1 MTEGVA
7 LWDQFVANGLSA
19 ARELDGVVARLSAQS
34 IEDPETRG
42 TFYHYAFASF
52 GLASQS
58 LLVGAENL
66 GRLALACERCLD
78 AMGDGAVRGSEA
90 LGRLAAATRTMR
102 LAFEQLANPDKSG
115 ARVEGMPLDAVRDE
129 LDAILPQVVPELAGS
144 AKAARAAAVVA
155 RQATSTA
162 TMAAAA
168 AAKSA
173 AALGR
178 ARAKPPATGAEPAPD
193 SAPAEA
199 PADEDGRVWEPQVDE
214 DMIELFFEE
223 ANDRLAAVAEKLVE
237 LEQNPGNAELIR
249 EIFRDL
255 HTVKGSSGMVG
266 LRRLNRLAHAAEDLV
281 GQLREGERA
290 VTGGVVDALLA
301 ALDAL
306 RDILARAAAREP
318 LDVPLDALLAR
329 LRDPTSP
336 STPLRADGDEKPA
349 APEPKRPV
357 EGPARQTIRV
367 DFDKLDL
374 LMNLVGEL
382 VLGRDELHGAIR
394 SIGSLANELS
404 SERQL
409 TRRLSTTRKRPT
421 ARENGRDPL
430 RALGEEIGRVERVM
444 VDVSHDLD
452 HASGRL
458 DSISGQLRDQVMKL
472 RMVPVGATFRKHH
485 RTVRDLANAMGK
497 RARLELAGEDTEL
510 DKVLVE
516 MLDDPLMHLVRN
528 AIDHGV
534 ESPDVRAA
542 AGKPEDATVS
552 LRAMHRGN
560 QVIIEIADDGA
571 GIDPARIR
579 ARALE
584 REICPRAE
592 LDGMDD
598 RQVLELIF
606 RPGFSTA
613 EQVSEVSGRG
623 VGMDVVWSTIVN
635 KLKGQVEIRSSRGAG
650 STFALRLPLTLA
662 IIQVLLVRT
671 GGETFAVPL
680 DAVLRT
686 TTRDAGE
693 IRLVQ
698 HREVIAVNDRQV
710 PLIRLA
716 DVLELH
722 IGDESHAETV
732 HVVLVDV
739 GGEIYGLACEHLL
752 GKREIVIKSLG
763 DLLQT
768 VPCAAGGTIIG
779 DRCAVILDVP
789 AIVAR
794 ALRQPH
800 APRPARAAANS
811 DATAAAPPSA
821 PHILLVEDSDV
832 VRETLARLL
841 TDTGYRVTTARDG
854 VEGLDKAQA
863 EPFDLVSTDVMMP
876 RMDGY
881 ELTRALRALDAYRDT
896 PIVMVTSRGERIDRV
911 RGFDAGVDE
920 YITKPHDRS
929 QLRRAIAKLL
939 AARRR
944 EDTP

>member
-1 MTEGVA
+1 
-7 LWDQFVANGLSA
+7 
-19 ARELDGVVARLSAQS
+19 
-34 IEDPETRG
+34 
-42 TFYHYAFASF
+42 
-52 GLASQS
+52 
-58 LLVGAENL
+58 
-66 GRLALACERCLD
+66 
-78 AMGDGAVRGSEA
+78 
-90 LGRLAAATRTMR
+90 
-102 LAFEQLANPDKSG
+102 
-115 ARVEGMPLDAVRDE
+115 
-129 LDAILPQVVPELAGS
+129 
-144 AKAARAAAVVA
+144 
-155 RQATSTA
+155 
-162 TMAAAA
+162 
-168 AAKSA
+168 
-173 AALGR
+173 
-178 ARAKPPATGAEPAPD
+178 
-193 SAPAEA
+193 
-199 PADEDGRVWEPQVDE
+199 
-214 DMIELFFEE
+214 
-223 ANDRLAAVAEKLVE
+223 
-237 LEQNPGNAELIR
+237 
-249 EIFRDL
+249 
-255 HTVKGSSGMVG
+255 
-266 LRRLNRLAHAAEDLV
+266 
-281 GQLREGERA
+281 
-290 VTGGVVDALLA
+290 
-301 ALDAL
+301 
-306 RDILARAAAREP
+306 
-318 LDVPLDALLAR
+318 
-329 LRDPTSP
+329 
-336 STPLRADGDEKPA
+336 
-349 APEPKRPV
+349 
-357 EGPARQTIRV
+357 
-367 DFDKLDL
+367 
-374 LMNLVGEL
+374 
-382 VLGRDELHGAIR
+382 
-394 SIGSLANELS
+394 
-404 SERQL
+404 
-409 TRRLSTTRKRPT
+409 
-421 ARENGRDPL
+421 
-430 RALGEEIGRVERVM
+430 
-444 VDVSHDLD
+444 
-452 HASGRL
+452 
-458 DSISGQLRDQVMKL
+458 
-472 RMVPVGATFRKHH
+472 
-485 RTVRDLANAMGK
+485 
-497 RARLELAGEDTEL
+497 
-510 DKVLVE
+510 
-516 MLDDPLMHLVRN
+516 
-528 AIDHGV
+528 
-534 ESPDVRAA
+534 
-542 AGKPEDATVS
+542 VS